1 MEYPAFKNSITNLV
15 HAIQNVKLDYTKI
28 TEDSALNNMI
38 SNSTSQ
44 EKEES
49 ENYLRLTFQM
59 LQINPKMDLIANW
72 NHETFIQ
79 LSLDN
84 NLSRPLHF
92 LMDYLLEKAN
102 DPLFKSVLI

>member
-1 MEYPAFKNSITNLV
+1 
-15 HAIQNVKLDYTKI
+15 
-28 TEDSALNNMI
+28 
-38 SNSTSQ
+38 
-44 EKEES
+44 
-49 ENYLRLTFQM
+49 M